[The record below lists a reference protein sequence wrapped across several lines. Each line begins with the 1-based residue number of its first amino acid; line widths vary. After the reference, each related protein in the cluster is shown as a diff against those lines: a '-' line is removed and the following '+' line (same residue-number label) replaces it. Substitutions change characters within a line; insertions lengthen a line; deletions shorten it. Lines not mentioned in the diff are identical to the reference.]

1 MLTYFVVEKKRQKY
15 NETQKQLS
23 YAQTYIKHKSET
35 KSNYHAFIY
44 IKTEMKYLQSWGIF
58 SWNWK

>member
-1 MLTYFVVEKKRQKY
+1 MLTYFVVEKKRKKY

-23 YAQTYIKHKSET
+23 YAQTYIKYKSET

-44 IKTEMKYLQSWGIF
+44 IKTEMKYLQS
-58 SWNWK
+58 

>member
-1 MLTYFVVEKKRQKY
+1 MLTYFVVEKKRQKD
-15 NETQKQLS
+15 NETQQQLS

-35 KSNYHAFIY
+35 KSNDHACIY
-44 IKTEMKYLQSWGIF
+44 IKTEMKYLQSWVF

>member
-15 NETQKQLS
+15 NETQQQLS

-35 KSNYHAFIY
+35 KSNYHACIY
-44 IKTEMKYLQSWGIF
+44 IKTEMKYLQS
-58 SWNWK
+58 